1 MRPKPRIH
9 SVSPKEITVRQ
20 DMKENLKKQYELRFS
35 EIQQYRNE
43 VWKIL
48 TKSFFQQY
56 IPTDS
61 DILDIG
67 CGWGEFINNIEGKR
81 KIGIDL
87 NTDAKQHLEPSV
99 EFVNQD
105 CSNEWPLRNNSL
117 DVVFTSNFLEHLPSK
132 SHIDKTIIQVRRCLK
147 PKGRLICFGP
157 NIKHLPGLYWDFW
170 DHHIEITEMSLSEL
184 LEMHDFLIEKRI
196 AKFLPYTM
204 ANKKQPPL
212 FFLRL
217 YLAFPMAWK
226 MFGKQFLIIAKNSKE
241 G

>member
-1 MRPKPRIH
+1 MCNFHIYIKPKHQRLC
-9 SVSPKEITVRQ
+9 
-20 DMKENLKKQYELRFS
+20 MKENLKKQYELRFS
-35 EIQQYRNE
+35 KIQQYRNK

-56 IPTDS
+56 IPADS

-87 NTDAKQHLEPSV
+87 NVDAKQRLDPSV
-99 EFVNQD
+99 EFINQD
-105 CSNEWPLRNNSL
+105 CSDEWPLPNNSL
-117 DVVFTSNFLEHLPSK
+117 DIVFTSNFFEHLPSK
-132 SHIDKTIIQVRRCLK
+132 SHIEKTIIQAKRCLK
-147 PKGRLICFGP
+147 PNGRLICLGP

-170 DHHIEITEMSLSEL
+170 DHNIEITEMSLSEL
-184 LEMHDFLIEKRI
+184 MEMNDFLIEERI

-204 ANKKQPPL
+204 ANKQPPPL
-212 FFLRL
+212 FLLNL
-217 YLAFPMAWK
+217 YLAFPIIWNL
-226 MFGKQFLIIAKNSKE
+226 FGKQFLIIAINSKE